1 MFNFLRLIPNL
12 CKVKQEDITC
22 RKISEATQILKEKG
36 IVLIPREL
44 FFQNEKKINELQGN
58 LETYK
63 SIFIKNNFPKNLK
76 INLHDS
82 SSLNTHPAILARKG
96 DSFIYKRKGTFFDI
110 YKKKWRNI
118 DKNLFDYYNPDKN
131 LLEKFGL
138 NEYLSKV
145 KEVSQNIISSLFK
158 KQDIDNPYT
167 NLYIYKNVKD
177 PRCLHVDTHKIM
189 YKVFTSLTDV
199 TTLDDGPISY
209 VPGSN
214 KLRGKLRSI
223 LSKILSSYIYS
234 DIGNQ
239 KNDAV
244 LFGIQESLAIKT
256 RFLDV
261 LIGNQ
266 SCVHGDLPAMKN
278 NTKLQKIIYVHNFFT
293 KSKI

>member
-1 MFNFLRLIPNL
+1 MFSFLRLIPNN
-12 CKVKQEDITC
+12 CKVKQEEITC
-22 RKISEATQILKEKG
+22 REISDAKQILKGKG

-44 FFQNEKKINELQGN
+44 FFQDEKKINALQSN
-58 LETYK
+58 IETYK
-63 SIFIKNNFPKNLK
+63 STFINDNFYRNLK
-76 INLHDS
+76 KDLHDS
-82 SSLNTHPAILARKG
+82 STLRTHPAIFARKG
-96 DSFIYKRKGTFFDI
+96 NSFIYKRNGVFFDT
-110 YKKKWRNI
+110 YQRRWKSV

-131 LLEKFGL
+131 LLEKLGI

-145 KEVSQNIISSLFK
+145 KDVSKTVIESLFK
-158 KQDIDNPYT
+158 KKQIENPYT
-167 NLYIYKNVKD
+167 NLYIYKCVKD
-177 PRCLHVDTHKIM
+177 PRCLHVDTHKTM

-199 TTLDDGPISY
+199 TTLDDGPITY

-214 KLRGKLRSI
+214 QPRGKLRSF
-223 LSKILSSYIYS
+223 LSTIISSYIHS

-266 SCVHGDLPAMKN
+266 SCVHGDFPFRKKN
-278 NTKLQKIIYVHNFFT
+278 SSLQKLIHVHNFFT
-293 KSKI
+293 RK

>member
-63 SIFIKNNFPKNLK
+63 SIFINNNFPKNLK

-82 SSLNTHPAILARKG
+82 SSLKTHPAILARKG

-138 NEYLSKV
+138 NEYLFKV

-199 TTLDDGPISY
+199 
-209 VPGSN
+209 
-214 KLRGKLRSI
+214 GKLRSI

-266 SCVHGDLPAMKN
+266 SCVHGDLPAMKK